1 MEDMHMTYA
10 VDFAELKQRV
20 SIEQVAAWLGARL
33 KPHGP
38 QLRGPCP
45 ICKAGGDRAF
55 VITPAKGCYYC
66 FGECKQGGDAIALVA
81 NAKDL
86 SVKEAAEAIAQ
97 HFGLTQKETV
107 PDRSPQPQPPQEK
120 GVLKPLDHPQAD
132 HETVHALGLSQET
145 AAAFGLGYASK
156 GILRG
161 RVAVPIRDGAGVLLA
176 YCGIATAKDQSPR
189 FLFPSNFDPVTAIFN
204 SDRVEEGELNL
215 LSNIVQVLEA
225 FENGVENS
233 VCFLTESITAQQLEH
248 LASLMDQKKCESV
261 QIF

>member
-1 MEDMHMTYA
+1 MHMTYA
-10 VDFAELKQRV
+10 VDFADLKQRI
-20 SIEQVAAWLGARL
+20 SIEQVASWLGAQL

-66 FGECKQGGDAIALVA
+66 FGDCKKGGDAIQLAA

-97 HFGLTQKETV
+97 HFGLAPKAPV
-107 PDRSPQPQPPQEK
+107 PDRSPQPQQEK
-120 GVLKPLDHPQAD
+120 GMLKPLDYLQPD
-132 HETVHALGLSQET
+132 HETVRALGLNQET
-145 AAAFGLGYASK
+145 AAAFGLGYAAK

-176 YCGIATAKDQSPR
+176 YCGIATAKDQSPK

-204 SDRVEEGELNL
+204 SDRTEEGELNL

-225 FENGVENS
+225 FQNGVENT
-233 VCFLTESITAQQLEH
+233 VCFLTDSITAQQLEQ

>member
-1 MEDMHMTYA
+1 MEDVHMTYA
-10 VDFAELKQRV
+10 LDFAELKQRV
-20 SIEQVAAWLGARL
+20 SIEQVASWIGARL

-66 FGECKQGGDAIALVA
+66 FGDCKKGGDAIQLVA

-86 SVKEAAEAIAQ
+86 SVKDAAEAIAQ
-97 HFGLTQKETV
+97 HFGLAPKATV
-107 PDRSPQPQPPQEK
+107 PDHSPQPQAAQEK
-120 GVLKPLDHPQAD
+120 GVLKPLDYLQPD

-145 AAAFGLGYASK
+145 AASFGLGYAAK

-161 RVAVPIRDGAGVLLA
+161 RVGVPIRDGAGVLLA
-176 YCGIATAKDQSPR
+176 YCGIATAKEQSPQ
-189 FLFPSNFDPVTAIFN
+189 FLFPSNFDPVSTIFN
-204 SDRVEEGELNL
+204 ADHVEEGELTL
-215 LSNIVQVLEA
+215 LSNIVQVLEV
-225 FENGVENS
+225 FQNGVENT
-233 VCFLTESITAQQLEH
+233 VCFLTETITAQQLEQ

>member
-1 MEDMHMTYA
+1 MTYA
-10 VDFAELKQRV
+10 VDFADLKQRV
-20 SIEQVAAWLGARL
+20 SIEQVASWLGAQL
-33 KPHGP
+33 KSHGP

-66 FGECKQGGDAIALVA
+66 FGDCKKGGDAIQLVA
-81 NAKDL
+81 NAKGL
-86 SVKEAAEAIAQ
+86 TVKEAAEAIAQ
-97 HFGLTQKETV
+97 HFGLTQKPTV
-107 PDRSPQPQPPQEK
+107 PDRSPQPQQEK
-120 GVLKPLDHPQAD
+120 GGFKPLDYLQPD

-145 AAAFGLGYASK
+145 AAAFGLGYAAK

-176 YCGIATAKDQSPR
+176 YCGIATAKDQSPK
-189 FLFPSNFDPVTAIFN
+189 FLFPSNFDPATAIFN
-204 SDRVEEGELNL
+204 GDRAEEGELNL

-225 FENGVENS
+225 FQNGVENS
-233 VCFLTESITAQQLEH
+233 VCFLTESITAQQLEQ

-261 QIF
+261 QLF